1 MIEVNDLRKAYPMGR
16 VTVEALRGVDLKI
29 GRGEYVAIL
38 GPSGSGKSTLM
49 HLLGCLDTPTS
60 GRYELDGRPVQGLK
74 RNELAYLRNDKIGF
88 VFQSF
93 NLLAHATALGNVE
106 LPLIYKG
113 TRRRLRHSRAA
124 ELLTRVG
131 LGDRMDHRPNELS
144 GGQRQRVA
152 LARALAG
159 DPDLILADEP
169 TGNLDTTSGEE
180 VVALFEEL
188 VAEGKTVI
196 VVTHD
201 QDIARRARRIIRL
214 RDGLIEEDTG
224 AATAANAVSSQN

>member
-1 MIEVNDLRKAYPMGR
+1 
-16 VTVEALRGVDLKI
+16 
-29 GRGEYVAIL
+29 
-38 GPSGSGKSTLM
+38 
-49 HLLGCLDTPTS
+49 
-60 GRYELDGRPVQGLK
+60 
-74 RNELAYLRNDKIGF
+74 
-88 VFQSF
+88 
-93 NLLAHATALGNVE
+93 
-106 LPLIYKG
+106 
-113 TRRRLRHSRAA
+113 
-124 ELLTRVG
+124 
-131 LGDRMDHRPNELS
+131 
-144 GGQRQRVA
+144 QRVA

-159 DPDLILADEP
+159 DPNLILADEP